1 MSTFRARLIYTLR
14 VATRFIFRGL
24 AKKAISLGRAD
35 RITQHLPPRQPLHRK
50 TEREE
55 SSPVPATG
63 GGGAAAAT
71 FQPVLSMARWLEVTP
86 NTTQDRNEGESH
98 EVRCPAGGAGGLR
111 IIEEIAREIF
121 WREASVNGLIRISRT
136 SALVEHEEQ
145 LKDFVSA
152 L

>member
-1 MSTFRARLIYTLR
+1 

-63 GGGAAAAT
+63 GGEAAAT
-71 FQPVLSMARWLEVTP
+71 FQPVLSMPRWLEVTP
-86 NTTQDRNEGESH
+86 NTTQDRNEGESR
-98 EVRCPAGGAGGLR
+98 EARCPACGVGGSR
-111 IIEEIAREIF
+111 IIEGDRQGNVLERSVCQWVESDLADERAR
-121 WREASVNGLIRISRT
+121 
-136 SALVEHEEQ
+136 
-145 LKDFVSA
+145 
-152 L
+152 